1 MKLLLLKLSPL
12 RLMHFLTLS
21 PFGDWV
27 LKGSSHDDLEG
38 VGIN

>member
-1 MKLLLLKLSPL
+1 L